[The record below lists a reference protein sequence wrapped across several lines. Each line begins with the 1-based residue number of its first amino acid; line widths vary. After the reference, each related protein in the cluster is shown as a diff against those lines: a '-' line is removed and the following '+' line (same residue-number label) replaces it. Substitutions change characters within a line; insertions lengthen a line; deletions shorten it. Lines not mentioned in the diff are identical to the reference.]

1 MPDLQQW
8 RNSCF
13 VDLDVNGQTNLD
25 DVGIVGVATIT
36 GAAIIDNV
44 QIGQSGTNEID
55 TSSGDLTL
63 DSAGGTV
70 TIDDELVVTND
81 IRVNGNDIKASDGN
95 TNITLTSNT
104 LTTVAGDLQVNGLD
118 IKASDGTTAIT
129 VDTNG
134 GATIAQN
141 MTVHWRFVCKR
152 IYNSGQYCFNV
163 S

>member
-1 MPDLQQW
+1 MKLILLVE
-8 RNSCF
+8 N
-13 VDLDVNGQTNLD
+13 
-25 DVGIVGVATIT
+25 
-36 GAAIIDNV
+36 
-44 QIGQSGTNEID
+44 
-55 TSSGDLTL
+55 LTL

-70 TIDDELVVTND
+70 LVDDELVVTND